1 MKVLVVY
8 PSGAAEIIEGKRAFD
23 KFYGLYVIESPFV
36 DKKIKLYREEDQS
49 NSIPLNTAI
58 TYRKIKGTVVFSYK
72 EGNIPD
78 EIVKM
83 LCRRFPKIKLIEK
96 EDEKCTRTF
105 ASWWARLT
113 KSLKSL
119 LTGKK

>member
-8 PSGAAEIIEGKRAFD
+8 PSGAAEVIEDKRAFD
-23 KFYGLYVIESPFV
+23 KFYGLCVIEHPFV

-58 TYRKIKGTVVFSYK
+58 TYRKIKGTVVFSY
-72 EGNIPD
+72 EGGNIPD
-78 EIVKM
+78 EIIKK
-83 LCRRFPKIKLIEK
+83 LSKRFPNIKLIEK

-105 ASWWARLT
+105 ASWLARLI